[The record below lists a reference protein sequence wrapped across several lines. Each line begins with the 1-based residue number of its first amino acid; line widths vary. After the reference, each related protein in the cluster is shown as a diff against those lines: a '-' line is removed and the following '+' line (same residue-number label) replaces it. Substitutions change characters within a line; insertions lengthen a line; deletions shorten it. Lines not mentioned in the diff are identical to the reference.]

1 MRKIYTSVDIG
12 SYSIKIIVGEYINDK
27 LYVLAS
33 SCVQSKGLKKGLIV
47 DPDLVLESLCDA
59 VSEVNEKLGMSINK
73 IIVNVPDYNA
83 IFKQVSGSVDV
94 RGNDNVITSDDINR
108 VIKDSVYNMLDDGYE
123 LVTVVP
129 TTYIIDNSIETSKP
143 VGKSGQKIKLEN
155 YSNNN
160 DIKGEE
166 KNKDDINRDGQK
178 IEIKGIMISTPKKNI
193 YSVLSVIEKAGLEVA
208 DITISGLSDYYE
220 VRNNKLDEGIGAVI
234 NLGHERTTVS
244 IFENGS
250 ILDNET
256 LQIGGSNVEKD
267 LSYVFGLSLFDG
279 RTLKEKFVSSH
290 KRFCQLNELYEVK
303 NTVGESVKLNQLE
316 VSEVTM
322 SRMVEIMNLVK
333 KQIRSLTVQDI
344 DYIVL
349 TGGLTEI
356 KSFKNL
362 AYEMFGK
369 DVIIYNVTTLGV
381 RDNKYTTALGMI
393 KYFERKMETRGRE
406 YSMFSLEDEVAL
418 VTPKKTG
425 KNSVV
430 NKIFG
435 SFVVGK
441 EDK

>member
-12 SYSIKIIVGEYINDK
+12 SYSIKIIVGEYINGK
-27 LYVLAS
+27 LYILAS

-47 DPDLVLESLCDA
+47 EPNLVLDSLRDA
-59 VSEVNEKLGMSINK
+59 VSEVNEKLGMTIKK

-94 RGNDNVITSDDINR
+94 RGSDNVITSDDINR
-108 VIKDSVYNMLDDGYE
+108 VIKDSVYNMLDAGYE

-129 TTYIIDNSIETSKP
+129 TMYVIDDNVETSKP
-143 VGKSGQKIKLEN
+143 VGKS
-155 YSNNN
+155 
-160 DIKGEE
+160 
-166 KNKDDINRDGQK
+166 GQK

-193 YSVLSVIEKAGLEVA
+193 YSVLSVVEKAGLEVA

-220 VRNNKLDEGIGAVI
+220 VRNDKLDDEIGTVI
-234 NLGHERTTVS
+234 NLGHEKTTVS
-244 IFENGS
+244 IFENGN
-250 ILDNET
+250 IICNET
-256 LQIGGSNVEKD
+256 LQIGGVNVEKD
-267 LSYVFGLSLFDG
+267 LSYVFGVSLFDG
-279 RTLKEKFVSSH
+279 RSLKEKFVSSH
-290 KRFCQLNELYEVK
+290 KRFCQLNEIYEVK
-303 NTVGESVKLNQLE
+303 NTVGEVVRLNQLE

-333 KQIRSLTVQDI
+333 KQIRNLTTQDI

-381 RDNKYTTALGMI
+381 RDNKYITALGMI
-393 KYFERKMETRGRE
+393 KYFENKMESRGRD